1 MNEYILSDLVRSV
14 QWVTVS
20 AGLCSSDSL
29 LNGSLNISFKI
40 ADILQHGYGRQR
52 GAAARPSREC
62 PLSPECRCQ
71 VDSHPTLSTHFFQQS
86 FGGWSYTRGK
96 FVNSSLNN
104 PVFNI
109 HGETIYDRL
118 NSFQTELRERALKP
132 KRQGNLWL
140 TMAMLFGILAWV
152 VVIGVIIAGIYYYY
166 YYCDTHRC
174 DIKNIKTYL
183 Q

>member
-1 MNEYILSDLVRSV
+1 MDMVCKEEQQQDQVENAHCH
-14 QWVTVS
+14 Q
-20 AGLCSSDSL
+20 
-29 LNGSLNISFKI
+29 I
-40 ADILQHGYGRQR
+40 ADARLTPTQPNPYISSSNHLGAGARQ
-52 GAAARPSREC
+52 G
-62 PLSPECRCQ
+62 
-71 VDSHPTLSTHFFQQS
+71 
-86 FGGWSYTRGK
+86 GK

-140 TMAMLFGILAWV
+140 TMAMLIGILAWV